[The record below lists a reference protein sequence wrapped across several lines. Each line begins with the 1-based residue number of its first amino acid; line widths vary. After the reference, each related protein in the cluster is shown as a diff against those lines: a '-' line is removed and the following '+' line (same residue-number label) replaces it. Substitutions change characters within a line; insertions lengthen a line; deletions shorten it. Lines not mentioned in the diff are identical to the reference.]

1 MASFI
6 LTAATA
12 QAETAATTQPET
24 AEKITQDVAQTF
36 SPLMVDLHNLY
47 YILSFQL
54 FSYQGPI
61 QFAVIAGVAI
71 AAYFLRTPAGHVFD
85 RIWPEGRLS
94 AFARLRNVL
103 RGLLPFA
110 VCIAGL
116 WLANLVLAGFAINH
130 YVVRIAASLL
140 NAWIFI
146 RIFSSAVSDQFWS
159 KVFAICMWVIAALSI
174 MRLLNPT
181 IAMLDSI
188 GTKVGGTNVTA
199 YLVLKGGLTAALLLW
214 AASAGAKL
222 LQTRVSNSRN
232 LTPSVQVLISQL
244 GRFTL
249 LFLAIMIALNVVGI
263 DLTAL
268 AVFSGA
274 VGVGIGFGL
283 QKIVSNL
290 ISGIILLM
298 DRSIKPGDV
307 VEVANTYG
315 WISSLGARY
324 TSVRTRD
331 GTEHLIPN
339 EEFIIN
345 RVVNWSHSDKV
356 VRRKVMIGVH
366 YDTDVP
372 KAMELMMEAAYEVK
386 RIVAKPPPNV
396 LLRNFGESSVDI
408 ETRFWINDP
417 ANGVSNVASE
427 YLLLVWHKFHEH
439 GIEIP
444 FPQRD
449 LHLRSSVPLHVELPA
464 SGGKVKKVQKAAA
477 E

>member
-1 MASFI
+1 MTLTMVLAEAGTEEPETTEK
-6 LTAATA
+6 LTANVT
-12 QAETAATTQPET
+12 ETL
-24 AEKITQDVAQTF
+24 
-36 SPLMVDLHNLY
+36 SPIIAHLQNLY
-47 YILSFQL
+47 NILYYQL
-54 FSYQGPI
+54 FSYQGPV
-61 QFAVIAGVAI
+61 QLAVIAAI
-71 AAYFLRTPAGHVFD
+71 ILAAYLTRNHAKALFDKIWKPGKLPVFN
-85 RIWPEGRLS
+85 
-94 AFARLRNVL
+94 RLRIVL
-103 RGLLPFA
+103 HGLMPFVA
-110 VCIAGL
+110 CIIGL
-116 WLANLVLAGFAINH
+116 WVATLVLTGFSVNH

-140 NAWIFI
+140 NAWILI
-146 RIFSSAVSDQFWS
+146 RIFSSAVSDPFWS
-159 KVFAICMWVIAALSI
+159 KAFAVCMWTIAALSI
-174 MRLLNPT
+174 MRLLNPM

-188 GTKVGGTNVTA
+188 GTSVGGTKVTA
-199 YLVLKGGLTAALLLW
+199 YLVLKGGLTAAMLLW
-214 AASAGAKL
+214 AAAVGSKV
-222 LQTRVSNSRN
+222 LQARVSSSRN

-307 VEVANTYG
+307 VELPGTYG
-315 WISSLGARY
+315 WVASLGARY

-345 RVVNWSHSDKV
+345 RVVNWTHSDKTT
-356 VRRKVMIGVH
+356 RRKVLIGVH
-366 YDTDVP
+366 YKTDVP
-372 KAMELMMEAAYEVK
+372 KAMELMLEATKGIK
-386 RIVAKPPPNV
+386 RIVADPKPTV
-396 LLRNFGESSVDI
+396 LLQNFGDSSVDL
-408 ETRFWINDP
+408 ETRFWIIDP

-427 YLLLVWHKFHEH
+427 YRLAVWRKFLEH

-444 FPQRD
+444 YPQRD
-449 LHLRSSVPLHVELPA
+449 LHIVTPSPGSFGQAEKDDVPAAKQL
-464 SGGKVKKVQKAAA
+464 KKG
-477 E
+477 